1 METYT
6 IPQKRKRARWPL
18 LLAVASLA
26 FTCRTV
32 FATRNTHTVP
42 VETAQRA
49 LEQGGLLE
57 ADRLLML
64 RLVRESALR
73 TIAILHAHD
82 DEHSAAAVAA
92 LKGAL
97 R

>member
-1 METYT
+1 MTKN
-6 IPQKRKRARWPL
+6 PPKRPRWPL

-32 FATRNTHTVP
+32 YRTQRTNTVP

-49 LEQGGLLE
+49 LEQGQMHE

-64 RLVRESALR
+64 RIVRESALR
-73 TIAILHAHD
+73 TIAILHAD
-82 DEHSAAAVAA
+82 ADEHSAAAVAA
-92 LKGAL
+92 LKDAL